1 METRSNHVL
10 VGGVVLA
17 LVAALAAF
25 TVWLAGLSGGTQK
38 EYDILFKQSVDGL
51 AKGTLVSY
59 SGVPSGQ
66 VTDIKLLKDNPEFV
80 RVRIA
85 VRADTPV
92 VQGTTATIQ
101 SVSFTSP
108 PQIQLDGGVKGAP
121 PITDLGPEGVPI
133 IPTKPGALG
142 ELLNNAPL
150 LLERISTLTERL
162 TELLNDDNQKSI
174 AGILKNVDRLTGTLA
189 DQGPNIAATLN
200 EARVTLKQAG
210 IAADQLAKLAGT
222 TNQLLDSDG
231 RPLIADLRKT
241 LASAQSTLDTL
252 DGTLKDARPG
262 VQSFSRQTLPELGLL
277 VRDLRVMAEA
287 LTGVAA
293 KLDQGGAGALLGAP
307 QLPDYKPKGQ

>member
-17 LVAALAAF
+17 LLAALAAF
-25 TVWLAGLSGGTQK
+25 TIWLAGLGGGATKQ
-38 EYDILFKQSVDGL
+38 YDILFKQSVDGL
-51 AKGTLVSY
+51 ATGTLVSY

-66 VTDIKLLKDNPEFV
+66 VEEIALLKDNPEFV
-80 RVRIA
+80 RVRIS
-85 VRADTPV
+85 VREDTPV

-121 PITDLGPEGVPI
+121 PITDLGPEGVPV

-142 ELLNNAPL
+142 ELLSNAPL
-150 LLERISTLTERL
+150 LIERIATLTDRL

-174 AGILKNVDRLTGTLA
+174 AGILRNVDRLSGTLA
-189 DQGPNIAATLN
+189 DQGPNIAATLT
-200 EARVTLKQAG
+200 ETRTTLKQAG
-210 IAADQLAKLAGT
+210 IAADEIAKLAGT
-222 TNQLLDSDG
+222 TNRLLDSEG
-231 RPLIADLRKT
+231 RPLVADLRKT
-241 LASAQSTLDTL
+241 LASAERSLAAL
-252 DGTLKDARPG
+252 EGTINDARPG
-262 VQSFSRQTLPELGLL
+262 VQALTRQTLPEVGLL

-293 KLDQGGAGALLGAP
+293 KLDQGGAGALLSSP
-307 QLPDYKPKGQ
+307 RLPDYEPEGQ